1 MSSSDSHGHDDHGHG
16 GGHGGGHGHGGHDE
30 PAPVGPPIDWGKVRN
45 VGAIVLMLIA
55 VVVLGSLIS
64 CANPD
69 AEVAARQ
76 EAERMAAQAGQKG
89 ISLKRLAETDSFL
102 AGYQAEYQKLYAAVS
117 EAEWLLNTKIVEGD
131 DSNAKRS
138 DAAKSA
144 LAAFTGSEA
153 TITRCR
159 ELLADRSALAP
170 LQVRQLEAIL
180 YLAGDKP
187 AVAKELVAQ
196 RIAAETRQTEK
207 LFGYSF
213 QLDGKEVTPN
223 DLDRILKEEKDLAK
237 RQAAWEASKAV
248 GGVLKDGL
256 ADLQRLRNGTVRAL
270 GYADYFSYM
279 VSEYGMT
286 TDELVALN
294 DLALKQL
301 RPLYRE
307 LHTWA
312 RHQLAAHYAAP
323 VPDLI
328 PAHWLPNR
336 WSQDW
341 NALVE
346 VEGVN
351 LDAALADKTPQ
362 WQVEQAERFYVSLGF
377 EKLPSVFWEKS
388 SLYPAPEG
396 AGWKKNNHAS
406 AWHMDLDRD
415 VRSLMSVESN
425 SEWYETT
432 HHELGHIYYYLS
444 YTNPKVP
451 LILRSGANRA
461 YHEAVGTMMG
471 LAAMQPRFLAAVG
484 LTPDGKAPVLSEEQK
499 RQLLLRDA
507 LNYVVF
513 MPWSSGVMT
522 HFEHELYAKELPKEQ
537 WNQRWWELVAK
548 YQGVAP
554 PTARGEEFCDAA
566 TKTHINDDP
575 AGYYDYALSF
585 LLLFQLHD
593 HIARNLLHED
603 PHDTNYYGRQEV
615 GDFLKKI
622 LSPGASVDWRKLM
635 RDSIGEELSA
645 AAMLRYFE
653 PLMEWLQKENAGRT
667 CTLPELP

>member
-1 MSSSDSHGHDDHGHG
+1 MSSTDSHGHDDHGHG
-16 GGHGGGHGHGGHDE
+16 GGHGHDSHDE
-30 PAPVGPPIDWGKVRN
+30 APAGPPTDWAKVRN
-45 VGAIVLMLIA
+45 VGAIVLMLL
-55 VVVLGSLIS
+55 VVVILGTLVS
-64 CANPD
+64 CTHPEAD
-69 AEVAARQ
+69 AQVAARQ
-76 EAERMAAQAGQKG
+76 QAESAQKG
-89 ISLKRLAETDSFL
+89 FSMARLAEADSFL
-102 AGYQAEYQKLYAAVS
+102 AAYQSEYQKLYAAAN
-117 EAEWLLNTKIVEGD
+117 EAEWLSNTHIVEGD
-131 DSNAKRS
+131 DRNAKNS
-138 DAAKSA
+138 DATKSA
-144 LAAFTGSEA
+144 LAAFTGSERV
-153 TITRCR
+153 ITRCR
-159 ELLADRSALAP
+159 ELLADESRLAP
-170 LQVRQLEAIL
+170 VQVRQLKAIL

-187 AVAKELVAQ
+187 AIAKELVDQ
-196 RIAAETRQTEK
+196 RIAAETRQTEA
-207 LFGYSF
+207 LFGYTF
-213 QLDGKEVTPN
+213 HLDGKEVTVN
-223 DLDRILKEEKDLAK
+223 DLDRVLREEKDLTK

-248 GGVLKDGL
+248 GSTLKDGL
-256 ADLQRLRNGTVRAL
+256 ANLQRLRNSTVRAL
-270 GYADYFSYM
+270 GYSDFFSYQ

-286 TDELVALN
+286 TDEMLALN

-312 RHQLAAHYAAP
+312 RHELAKRYGVP
-323 VPDLI
+323 VPDMI

-341 NALVE
+341 NALVD

-377 EKLPSVFWEKS
+377 EKLPAIFWEKS

-406 AWHMDLDRD
+406 AWHMDLDHD

-444 YTNPKVP
+444 YSNPKVP

-471 LAAMQPRFLAAVG
+471 LAAMQPRFMAAVG
-484 LTPDGKAPVLSEEQK
+484 LTPDGKAPVLSDETK
-499 RQLLLRDA
+499 RQLLMRDA
-507 LNYVVF
+507 LNYLVF

-522 HFEHELYAKELPKEQ
+522 HFEQELYGKELPKEK

-548 YQGVAP
+548 YQGVVP

-566 TKTHINDDP
+566 TKTHINDD
-575 AGYYDYALSF
+575 AAQYYDYGLSF

-603 PHDTNYYGRQEV
+603 PHDTNYYGRKEV
-615 GDFLKKI
+615 GDFLKRI
-622 LSPGASVDWRKLM
+622 LAPGASVDWRQLM

-645 AAMLRYFE
+645 GAMLRYFE
-653 PLMEWLQKENAGRT
+653 PLMEWLKKENSGRT
-667 CTLPELP
+667 CTLPELN